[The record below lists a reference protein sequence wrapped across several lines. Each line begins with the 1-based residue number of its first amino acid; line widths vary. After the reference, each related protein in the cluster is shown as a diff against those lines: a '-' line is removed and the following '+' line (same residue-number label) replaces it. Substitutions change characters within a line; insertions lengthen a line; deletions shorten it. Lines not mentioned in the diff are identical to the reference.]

1 MRAQARQSSQEEE
14 EESAFISMTDMTVG
28 FLFIVMILLA
38 FFASQFRQ
46 NNLENVPMVK
56 EEIYREEK
64 KLRLSAEQ
72 ERDALRLELQLAN
85 VELSEQIKIANTRA
99 TRITQLEAKIAAL
112 DKDNRALNA
121 ELAKQQKINRYQS
134 EAIDKLQKDLADL
147 SRRLAELK
155 ASMRDPLEI
164 YLAQVAEAR
173 QKLLEQLRDNLRIDF
188 PDLTVVLSEQSDALQ
203 FQGEGLFLEG
213 KSTFVSATKRDIVR
227 QIAVRLNEVLPCYA
241 FTTLPHPGVQ
251 CDNPNIA
258 IIEAVQIEGHTDSSG
273 PYAFNINLSAARATT
288 TFGLMMETVPGL
300 RDFKNARDQA
310 VMSFAGYGP
319 DRPITSNETL
329 EGRATNRRIDLRFIM
344 VTPSSTDEIATIRAR
359 FSDLSRTTP

>member
-38 FFASQFRQ
+38 FFASQFRVD
-46 NNLENVPMVK
+46 NLDTVPKKRFEAEVIARQEA
-56 EEIYREEK
+56 EE
-64 KLRLSAEQ
+64 
-72 ERDALRLELQLAN
+72 ERDAFELALQETQVALA
-85 VELSEQIKIANTRA
+85 EKTTLADAQAQ
-99 TRITQLEAKIAAL
+99 RITDLE
-112 DKDNRALNA
+112 A
-121 ELAKQQKINRYQS
+121 ELAALTVRNIAL
-134 EAIDKLQKDLADL
+134 EADLTRQKDLNEIQRIEISRLQQEVADL
-147 SRRLAELK
+147 KRRLAELE
-155 ASMRDPLEI
+155 ASMRDPLEA

-173 QKLLEQLRDNLRIDF
+173 KRLLEQLRDSLRIDF

-213 KSTFVSATKRDIVR
+213 QATFVSVSKRDIVR

-241 FTTLPHPGVQ
+241 FTTLPHPEAQ
-251 CDNPNIA
+251 CENPNVA

-273 PYAFNINLSAARATT
+273 PYAFNTNLSAARATT

-319 DRPITSNETL
+319 DRPIASNDTPA
-329 EGRATNRRIDLRFIM
+329 GRATNRRIDLRFIM
-344 VTPSSTDEIATIRAR
+344 VTPSSTEEIATIRAR
-359 FSDLSRTTP
+359 FNNLTGATP

>member
-38 FFASQFRQ
+38 FFASQFRMD
-46 NNLENVPMVK
+46 NLDTVP
-56 EEIYREEK
+56 K
-64 KLRLSAEQ
+64 KRYEAEVIARVEAEQ
-72 ERDALRLELQLAN
+72 KRDVLELELQRVNKALTEQLAIT
-85 VELSEQIKIANTRA
+85 SAQATKIVK
-99 TRITQLEAKIAAL
+99 LEAEIAAL
-112 DKDNRALNA
+112 KERNIELDADLTRQKEINRAQREEIARLQL
-121 ELAKQQKINRYQS
+121 ELAALK
-134 EAIDKLQKDLADL
+134 
-147 SRRLAELK
+147 RRLAELQ
-155 ASMRDPLEI
+155 ASMRDPLET

-251 CDNPNIA
+251 CDNPNIV

-273 PYAFNINLSAARATT
+273 PYVFNTNLSAARATT

>member
-38 FFASQFRQ
+38 FFASQFRMD
-46 NNLENVPMVK
+46 NLDTVP
-56 EEIYREEK
+56 K
-64 KLRLSAEQ
+64 KRYEAEVIARVEAEQ
-72 ERDALRLELQLAN
+72 KRDALEVELQRVNKALTEQLAIT
-85 VELSEQIKIANTRA
+85 SAQASKIVK
-99 TRITQLEAKIAAL
+99 LEAEIAAL
-112 DKDNRALNA
+112 KERNIELDADLTRQKEINRA
-121 ELAKQQKINRYQS
+121 QR
-134 EAIDKLQKDLADL
+134 EAIARLQLVLAAL
-147 SRRLAELK
+147 KRRLAELE
-155 ASMRDPLEI
+155 ASMRDPLET

-273 PYAFNINLSAARATT
+273 PYAFNTNLSAARATT

-329 EGRATNRRIDLRFIM
+329 EGRATNRRIDLRLIM

-359 FSDLSRTTP
+359 FTDLSRGSP